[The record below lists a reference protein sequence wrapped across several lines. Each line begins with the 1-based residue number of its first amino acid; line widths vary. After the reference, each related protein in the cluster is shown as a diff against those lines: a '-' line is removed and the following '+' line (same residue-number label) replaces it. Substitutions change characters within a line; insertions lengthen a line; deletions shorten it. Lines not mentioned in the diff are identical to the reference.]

1 MARHARLTLTVAL
14 LCALVSLAPAAQD
27 TGGLG
32 HIIFE
37 TSGAPAAKP
46 AFIRGVLLLHSFE
59 FADAKEAFMEAQ
71 RLDPGYAMAY
81 WGEAMTYNHPLWA
94 QTDPDAARAALARLA
109 PTAEARVAK
118 APTAYEKSWLTAVEA
133 LYGSGDKLTRD
144 LAYAAAMQRV
154 FDANPEDLEAASF
167 YALALLG
174 TSHNGRDFATYMKAA
189 AIVERV
195 YAKNPQHPGAAH
207 YLIHSYDDPVHA
219 PLGMRAAD
227 AYAKIAPSASHALHM
242 PSHIY
247 FAMGMWDEAA
257 AMNERSWKA
266 ADERVQQKKLS
277 VDERGFHA
285 LHWLEYAYLQ
295 QGRYQDAKRILQ
307 TMEADAAKSGSARTR
322 SHLALMRSAWVV
334 ETRQWSSVG
343 QAVPAQ
349 GLGPD
354 AVGANLFVIGYA
366 ALESGDLAGAK
377 AALGQ
382 IRSAFG
388 SPAGASDAHHGA
400 GMPQTGLPAAG
411 GSSHSRVPAVMAQQL
426 DALILLK
433 EGQPEPALER
443 LTAAA
448 RAEDGLSFE
457 FGPPNPVKPAHELLG
472 EILLK
477 LDRPEDARREFEA
490 SLRRAP
496 RRALSMLG
504 LARAAAAGGDTTAAR
519 ATYAELGKMWKGAD
533 KDLPEWKELAAT
545 SSEVAGRR

>member
-1 MARHARLTLTVAL
+1 MARHARLTLTAAL
-14 LCALVSLAPAAQD
+14 LCALVPLVPAAQD

-32 HIIFE
+32 HIVFE

-59 FADAKEAFMEAQ
+59 FADAKEAFVDAQ

-109 PTAEARVAK
+109 PTPDARVAR

-133 LYGSGDKLTRD
+133 LYGAGDKLARD
-144 LAYAAAMQRV
+144 LAYAAAMRRV
-154 FDANPEDLEAASF
+154 FDANPDDLEAASF

-189 AIVERV
+189 AIAERV

-285 LHWLEYAYLQ
+285 LHWLEYTYLQ
-295 QGRYQDAKRILQ
+295 QGRYQDARRILQ

-343 QAVPAQ
+343 QPVPAQ

-354 AVGANLFVIGYA
+354 AASANLFAIGYA
-366 ALESGDLAGAK
+366 ALESGDLVGAK

-388 SPAGASDAHHGA
+388 TPAGGGDAHHGA

-411 GSSHSRVPAVMAQQL
+411 GSTNSRVPAVMAQQL

-433 EGQPEPALER
+433 EGQQEPALER

-472 EILLK
+472 ETLLK
-477 LDRPEDARREFEA
+477 LGRANDARRAFEA

-496 RRALSMLG
+496 RRALSLLG
-504 LARAAAAGGDTTAAR
+504 LARAAAAGGDATAAR
-519 ATYAELGKMWKGAD
+519 ATYAELGRMWKAAD
-533 KDLPEWKELAAT
+533 KDLPEWKELSTT
-545 SSEVAGRR
+545 SSEVARQ